1 MIGFGCWF
9 FFLFFPLFNKDD
21 YTEDLGADYY
31 NLGRLKR
38 IYLCV
43 KAGFHLKAVLMSLNI
58 FGHFGITL
66 RKIWNVEDLMDL
78 ENWNLK
84 WRISRRTPNSPL
96 PTRSPIFE
104 GVGRSVQRR
113 RWSQTGND
121 PHTGND
127 PRPQMIPRP
136 EMITELDRKW
146 SRTANDPRSGPQM
159 IPPENEEWHGVCS
172 YGNK

>member
-43 KAGFHLKAVLMSLNI
+43 KAGFYLKAVFTSLNI
-58 FGHFGITL
+58 FGHFGKEIFSFLKDRIKVRT
-66 RKIWNVEDLMDL
+66 IWSVGDLMDL

-84 WRISRRTPNSPL
+84 WTISRRTPNSPL

-104 GVGRSVQRR
+104 GVGRDVC
-113 RWSQTGND
+113 TA
-121 PHTGND
+121 
-127 PRPQMIPRP
+127 PQMIP
-136 EMITELDRKW
+136 DRKW
-146 SRTANDPRSGPQM
+146 SRRKMRNGMEFVPTVIN
-159 IPPENEEWHGVCS
+159 N
-172 YGNK
+172 